1 MISGPIL
8 DAQAAD
14 LPLYPLLNPSCVTG
28 IFFDDKQTVK
38 DICDFRVTLNSVKP
52 AVIHL
57 HHGNYLVLNV
67 TSMYQKCPNGRHKVA
82 GCPFCVYSVPCFC
95 DLATDQIYFPPRLTH
110 CTKTN
115 GSVTQEHS
123 INLAMLLHVFEIH
136 HINAESKFAQK
147 PIIQTPPL
155 KLFKHNFS
163 ELIAQDKSDDLSLKR
178 IADNMRDDKVI
189 FQTLA
194 DPILDDLNDVDN
206 DTSLLS
212 WNSLLIMVN
221 AAVLFLLILGSCHL
235 YYKIRI
241 LATALAVLQQA
252 QYVRSQDVI
261 GPKNDGI
268 NIFST
273 TTMKPSLTP
282 LYVAV
287 HDDTLIY
294 VLVTFACACFCF
306 IINKLLTHKSKLASI
321 SVEVSSGRSC
331 ILIPIITI
339 PFCPKFYYCQQFFQH
354 SNPWIFATTICMEHW
369 LTNNQEF
376 AWWFSIGSS
385 QPNFPLIL
393 TRFTIMHHVT
403 QNDLLL
409 SLG

>member
-1 MISGPIL
+1 
-8 DAQAAD
+8 
-14 LPLYPLLNPSCVTG
+14 
-28 IFFDDKQTVK
+28 
-38 DICDFRVTLNSVKP
+38 
-52 AVIHL
+52 
-57 HHGNYLVLNV
+57 
-67 TSMYQKCPNGRHKVA
+67 
-82 GCPFCVYSVPCFC
+82 
-95 DLATDQIYFPPRLTH
+95 
-110 CTKTN
+110 
-115 GSVTQEHS
+115 
-123 INLAMLLHVFEIH
+123 MLLHVFEIH

-194 DPILDDLNDVDN
+194 DPILDDLNDVDD

-212 WNSLLIMVN
+212 WNSLLIMAN

-294 VLVTFACACFCF
+294 VLVTCA
-306 IINKLLTHKSKLASI
+306 
-321 SVEVSSGRSC
+321 
-331 ILIPIITI
+331 
-339 PFCPKFYYCQQFFQH
+339 
-354 SNPWIFATTICMEHW
+354 SNICLCMFLFHY
-369 LTNNQEF
+369 
-376 AWWFSIGSS
+376 
-385 QPNFPLIL
+385 
-393 TRFTIMHHVT
+393 
-403 QNDLLL
+403 
-409 SLG
+409 